1 MDCIWEKIADFC
13 CTHTTLAAWAQ
24 VILLLV
30 AALAAIWYAWTT
42 RQQWVSQRQALEF
55 DAFARYAQHHNS
67 QRSYLMRRFIHRDFE
82 KVLNRVLT
90 AKSQTDWT
98 VDTFNRALAEEKNTG
113 GDFDTLEAVE
123 CVMLDFDMLAV
134 PVVGLKSE
142 SAMRIAEA
150 YRPVFA
156 AVIKKILLFLQ
167 IQAALRPGKTLRE
180 YKRDVI
186 GLLEKLCILP
196 ELNLQKPV
204 DEPLTL
210 QDLLKNVR
218 GNSGGNSG
226 ASP

>member
-98 VDTFNRALAEEKNTG
+98 VDTFNRALAAEKNPG
-113 GDFDTLEAVE
+113 ADFDALEAVE

-134 PVVGLKSE
+134 PIIRLKSK
-142 SAMRIAEA
+142 SAMRVAEA
-150 YRPVFA
+150 YRPVFV
-156 AVIKKILLFLQ
+156 AVTKKIWIFVQ
-167 IQAALRPGKTLRE
+167 IEAALRGKTLRA
-180 YKRDVI
+180 YKRDYI
-186 GLLEKLCILP
+186 GLLEKLGVLHEP
-196 ELNLQKPV
+196 ELQKPPV
-204 DEPLTL
+204 DEHLDL
-210 QDLLKNVR
+210 QTLLKD
-218 GNSGGNSG
+218 
-226 ASP
+226 A